1 MTAGLIDI
9 AALTTTLHDASR
21 ARVAENLEY
30 LKSNCTEA
38 VDTALPLSEAGND
51 GLPLWNVL
59 ETRRAVRAYT
69 KQSISARNLA
79 TMLKA
84 ATEGDAADW
93 PGAEYAAKIE
103 LLVVAWRVE
112 GLAQGIYRYLPAAHS
127 LAPVGP
133 APDQE
138 AGGRDLVLQTEFADA
153 AAIVLVTGELGA
165 AVKQHGPWGHRNL
178 LVRAGATG
186 YRLWLASLAAGLSGT
201 VFAGLLP
208 RAAQRLAGLDGYR
221 NAGLF
226 AYAVGHA
233 ADS

>member
-1 MTAGLIDI
+1 
-9 AALTTTLHDASR
+9 
-21 ARVAENLEY
+21 
-30 LKSNCTEA
+30 
-38 VDTALPLSEAGND
+38 
-51 GLPLWNVL
+51 VL
-59 ETRRAVRAYT
+59 ENRRAVRAYK
-69 KQSISARNLA
+69 KQSISEKKLS

-84 ATEGDAADW
+84 AIEGDDADW
-93 PGAEYAAKIE
+93 PSTEYRAKVE

-112 GLAQGIYRYLPAAHS
+112 GLPQGIYRYVPASYS
-127 LAPVGP
+127 LALVGA
-133 APDQE
+133 APNQE

-178 LVRAGATG
+178 LVRAGAAG
-186 YRLWLASLAAGLSGT
+186 YRLWLAALAMGLSGT

-221 NAGLF
+221 RAGLF
-226 AYAVGHA
+226 AYAVGYA